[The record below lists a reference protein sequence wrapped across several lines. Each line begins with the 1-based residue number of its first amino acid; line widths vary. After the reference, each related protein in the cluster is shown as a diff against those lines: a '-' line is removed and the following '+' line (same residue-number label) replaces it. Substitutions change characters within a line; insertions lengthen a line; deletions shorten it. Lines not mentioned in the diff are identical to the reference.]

1 MFYSRP
7 NLPQLGLDLVEV
19 SGGLGEPSEY
29 WGVTADR
36 REIHLH
42 YDCGRLS
49 ISASAD
55 RDRPAEELLSA
66 SIGPALH
73 GDILLEQMCELA
85 DITIGGERPFLSEA
99 DRRNAAEKAWILDW
113 SGRTTYWVREV
124 LVTEEGGRRLERE
137 LAAVFP
143 GLKILEVDWDW
154 DDPKPRRRFLPRK
167 TISQCRRSALFGF
180 DVDESCFAR
189 MMTRDHVTLAELDEV
204 FAHHLTFRFR
214 WNDRPAGHA
223 LAAEQQINA
232 RCGIVTPDSELLG
245 EFETKFAT
253 DDEQGHAYVRR
264 LNEAI
269 EHCFS
274 NWVEG
279 IDLGTG
285 ETIRGPRALNW
296 YSHDLRDW
304 CAAAPHRY
312 LFSVKGRAENRRD
325 IGVRACFA
333 PV

>member
-7 NLPQLGLDLVEV
+7 NLPQLGLDLVDV
-19 SGGLGEPSEY
+19 SGGVGEPSEY
-29 WGVTADR
+29 WGVTADG

-55 RDRPAEELLSA
+55 RDRPAEELLNA
-66 SIGPALH
+66 SIGPAFH

-85 DITIGGERPFLSEA
+85 DITIGGERPVLSEQQ
-99 DRRNAAEKAWILDW
+99 RRNAAEKAWIFDW

-124 LVTEEGGRRLERE
+124 LVTEEGGRRLQRE
-137 LAAVFP
+137 LAAAFP
-143 GLKILEVDWDW
+143 GMKTLEVDWD
-154 DDPKPRRRFLPRK
+154 DDVPNPRRRFLPRR
-167 TISQCRRSALFGF
+167 TISQCRRSAFFGF
-180 DVDESCFAR
+180 DADESRFAR
-189 MMTRDHVTLAELDEV
+189 MMARDHVTLAELDEV
-204 FAHHLTFRFR
+204 FAHHLCFRFR
-214 WNDRPAGHA
+214 WNERPVDHA
-223 LAAEQQINA
+223 LAAKQP
-232 RCGIVTPDSELLG
+232 GIVTPESELLG
-245 EFETKFAT
+245 DFETKFAT
-253 DDEQGHAYVRR
+253 DDEEGHAYVRR

-279 IDLGTG
+279 IDLATG

-312 LFSVKGRAENRRD
+312 LFSLTERAGKRRD
-325 IGVRACFA
+325 LGVRACFA

>member
-7 NLPQLGLDLVEV
+7 NLPQLGLDLIEV
-19 SGGLGEPSEY
+19 SGGIGEPSEY

-55 RDRPAEELLSA
+55 RDRPAAELVNA

-85 DITIGGERPFLSEA
+85 DITIGGERPILSE
-99 DRRNAAEKAWILDW
+99 DERRNAAEKAWILDW

-124 LVTEEGGRRLERE
+124 LVTEEGGRRLQRE

-154 DDPKPRRRFLPRK
+154 DNPKPRRRFLPRK
-167 TISQCRRSALFGF
+167 TISQCRRSAIFGF
-180 DVDESCFAR
+180 DVDESRFAR
-189 MMTRDHVTLAELDEV
+189 MMARDHVNLAELDDV
-204 FAHHLTFRFR
+204 FAHHLSFRFR
-214 WNDRPAGHA
+214 WNESCSDEEGLTNMRRRIA
-223 LAAEQQINA
+223 
-232 RCGIVTPDSELLG
+232 TPEGELLG
-245 EFETKFAT
+245 DFETKFAT

-312 LFSVKGRAENRRD
+312 LFSLTERAGKRRD
-325 IGVRACFA
+325 LGVRACFA